1 MYRRR
6 RKARSTWFPVL
17 GTTYSTDTGSWEPSW
32 LRGRVTPNADAGVP
46 PTGEDT
52 AAIQV
57 FAVLP
62 DQTQQI
68 SAHDADFT
76 LRDYVEG
83 QDWALDSIVGSVFVD
98 VDAVETISDQPA
110 NTWANVLVTVG
121 FFVANAD
128 ETATNSPEAELP
140 DLAPQA
146 VDNIRSPWIWRRSWI
161 LGNPGMNQG
170 TDPTLSGPTQGGL
183 WPSSNATYTGM
194 NGCNIR
200 TKTKRRIRRN
210 QRLFCIMQATGYDP
224 GRLQVANND
233 FNQPGANVLLDI
245 RVCGKMRKSKNQSAF
260 G

>member
-1 MYRRR
+1 MYRR

-17 GTTYSTDTGSWEPSW
+17 GTTYSTEGNSWEPSW
-32 LRGRVTPNADAGVP
+32 LRARVTPVNDAGNP
-46 PTGEDT
+46 DTGEDSQS
-52 AAIQV
+52 ISV

-83 QDWALDSIVGSVFVD
+83 QDWALDSIVGSVFVNID
-98 VDAVETISDQPA
+98 GSETISNEPA
-110 NTWANVLVTVG
+110 DTWSAVLVTVG

-140 DLAPQA
+140 DLAPQS

-161 LGNPGMNQG
+161 LQNPNFSTQSLIATGEW
-170 TDPTLSGPTQGGL
+170 PTT
-183 WPSSNATYTGM
+183 NAVYTGN
-194 NGCNIR
+194 NGVHIR

-210 QRLFCIMQATGYDP
+210 QRLFCIVQATGYDP
-224 GRLQVANND
+224 GRLQVANNS

-245 RVCGKMRKSKNQSAF
+245 RVCGKMRKSRNQSAF
-260 G
+260 Q